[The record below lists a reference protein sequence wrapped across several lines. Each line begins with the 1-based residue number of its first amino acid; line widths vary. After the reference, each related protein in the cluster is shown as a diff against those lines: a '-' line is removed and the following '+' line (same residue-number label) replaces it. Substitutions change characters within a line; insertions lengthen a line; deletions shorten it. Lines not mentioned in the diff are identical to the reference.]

1 MQTLIEELT
10 KTVNDFR
17 YRIYKSMDIDVTE
30 LDRLG
35 MTVACSIKVLE
46 EEPNLVKYQ
55 KKELHSYL
63 NLLITI
69 VNDSS
74 KHLEVMK
81 PRQFETFYDNID
93 FFVKFLSTYPD
104 YYVSNTHPDTVFN
117 MREIFSE
124 CNKILRE
131 LQDKIMECESF
142 DFALEQLEKNKQIIW
157 GILLKF
163 NKLPLPGPD
172 ITRFIA
178 NRDSKVKSYIDIP
191 IQVFKTWEKHERT
204 LSNLSLQCL
213 HNEMVQARIRH

>member
-1 MQTLIEELT
+1 
-10 KTVNDFR
+10 
-17 YRIYKSMDIDVTE
+17 
-30 LDRLG
+30 

-63 NLLITI
+63 NLFITI
-69 VNDSS
+69 VNDRS
-74 KHLEVMK
+74 KHLEVIK
-81 PRQFETFYDNID
+81 PRQFETFYNNID
-93 FFVKFLSTYPD
+93 LFIKFLSNYPD

-117 MREIFSE
+117 MRAIFSE

-163 NKLPLPGPD
+163 NELPLPGPD

-191 IQVFKTWEKHERT
+191 IQVFKTWKKHE
-204 LSNLSLQCL
+204 
-213 HNEMVQARIRH
+213 